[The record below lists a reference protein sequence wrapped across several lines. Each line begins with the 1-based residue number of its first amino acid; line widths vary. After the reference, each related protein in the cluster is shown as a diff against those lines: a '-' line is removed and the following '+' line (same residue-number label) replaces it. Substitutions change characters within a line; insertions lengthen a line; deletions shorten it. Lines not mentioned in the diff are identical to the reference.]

1 MSFNNQSTWK
11 NLANNIND
19 NSKKEKIDEEGKTM
33 IIAKKKT
40 PNRKSIKKSDFSG
53 NKQRYS

>member
-1 MSFNNQSTWK
+1 M
-11 NLANNIND
+11 ANNIND

-53 NKQRYS
+53 NKLRYS